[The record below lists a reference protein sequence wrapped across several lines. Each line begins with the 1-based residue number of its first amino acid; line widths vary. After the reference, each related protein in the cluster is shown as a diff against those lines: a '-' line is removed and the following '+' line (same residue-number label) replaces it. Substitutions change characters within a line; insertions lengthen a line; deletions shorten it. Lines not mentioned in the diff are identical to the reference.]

1 MSHSPSNPVNE
12 SVSEFS
18 RAEMEAELQAVLRSS
33 VFERSEKLRR
43 FLQFI
48 CDLTMRGEG
57 GRINE
62 YLIGAEVFLRGP
74 EYSPSED
81 SVVRRQAHT
90 LRQKLQ
96 EYYAGEGRSNS
107 VRIELPVGRYI
118 PVFRRTKADS
128 PGLAVVAE
136 LPEVGLAVSAAKAAP
151 AVPEPVADVE
161 ARAKSFRGGWIVA
174 AAILCALAA
183 GYLAGAR
190 NRPTEVGW
198 ATQEFWGPW
207 QESGRPAVVCY
218 SSPLTTVV
226 KHFDKALPPDSL
238 PKRIPVR
245 DAEAGILRSAFGL
258 REGGALYFMPA
269 INQTKLGEAIAGVQI
284 SSVLSRLHVPVR
296 ATQSRLVNWENLRG
310 DDMIL
315 LGHNEA
321 NQWLDPLL
329 AKAPFRLS
337 PTSSEAQRGIV
348 NSEPREGEQAVY
360 QIHYAAEN
368 HEGDQEY
375 ALISM
380 LPGVAAKQRLLLI
393 NGLNAQATQAAAEY
407 LTSEDMLAD
416 LIGRLRREQPTHS
429 GPWHF
434 QAVLKTEVH
443 DKVPTK
449 SWVVAVRPIKIG
461 I

>member
-1 MSHSPSNPVNE
+1 MSHSPSNPVN
-12 SVSEFS
+12 VFGSEFS
-18 RAEMEAELQAVLRSS
+18 PSEIEAELQAVLRSS
-33 VFERSEKLRR
+33 AFERSEKLRR

-48 CDLTMRGEG
+48 CDLTLRGEG

-74 EYSPSED
+74 NYSPSED

-96 EYYAGEGRSNS
+96 EYYSGEGQSNPI
-107 VRIELPVGRYI
+107 RIELPVGRYI
-118 PVFRRTKADS
+118 PVFRRVKADS
-128 PGLAVVAE
+128 PALSVVAE
-136 LPEVGLAVSAAKAAP
+136 LPEVTALAAVANPAP
-151 AVPEPVADVE
+151 AVAAPIGAVKGATVWALAPWLVAIGL
-161 ARAKSFRGGWIVA
+161 F
-174 AAILCALAA
+174 CALGA
-183 GYLAGAR
+183 GYWAGTRTAR
-190 NRPTEVGW
+190 PEVGW
-198 ATQEFWGPW
+198 ATLEFWGPW
-207 QESGRPAVVCY
+207 INSGRPAVICY

-226 KHFDKALPPDSL
+226 KHFEKELPPDTL

-245 DAEAGILRSAFGL
+245 EAEAGIMRSAFGL

-269 INQTKLGEAIAGVQI
+269 INQTKVGEAIAGVQI

-329 AKAPFRLS
+329 AKTPFRLT
-337 PTSSEAQRGIV
+337 PTSSESQRGIV
-348 NSEPREGEQAVY
+348 NSAPREGEQAVY
-360 QIHYAAEN
+360 QIQYASGN

-380 LPGVAAKQRLLLI
+380 LPGVAATQHLLLI

-407 LTSEDMLAD
+407 LTSEEKLAE
-416 LIGRLRREQPTHS
+416 LVGRLRKAQPAHS

-449 SWVVAVRPIKIG
+449 SWVVAVRPL
-461 I
+461 

>member
-1 MSHSPSNPVNE
+1 MSHLPSNPLH
-12 SVSEFS
+12 VSGSNIS
-18 RAEMEAELQAVLRSS
+18 RSEIEAELDLVLRSPA
-33 VFERSEKLRR
+33 FERSEKLRR

-48 CDLTMRGEG
+48 CDLTMQGDG

-96 EYYAGEGRSNS
+96 EYYAGEGRTNP
-107 VRIELPVGRYI
+107 VRIELPVGRYV
-118 PVFRRTKADS
+118 PLFRRVKPDC
-128 PGLAVVAE
+128 PELAVVAD
-136 LPEVGLAVSAAKAAP
+136 LPLGAVEDSAAIVAPAAP
-151 AVPEPVADVE
+151 VRDAGPGI
-161 ARAKSFRGGWIVA
+161 KSEWFRGGWLFA

-183 GYLAGAR
+183 GYLAGSR
-190 NRPTEVGW
+190 NSPAEIGT
-198 ATQEFWGPW
+198 ATREFWGPW
-207 QESGRPAVVCY
+207 KESMRPAVVCY
-218 SSPLTTVV
+218 SSPMTTVV
-226 KHFDKALPPDSL
+226 KHFDRELPPDTV

-245 DAEAGILRSAFGL
+245 EAEANILRSAFGL
-258 REGGALYFMPA
+258 RDGGALYFMPA
-269 INQTKLGEAIAGVQI
+269 INQTKVGEAIAGVNI
-284 SSVLSRLHVPVR
+284 AAVLSRLNVPVR
-296 ATQSRLVNWENLRG
+296 ATQSRLVNWDNLRG

-315 LGHNEA
+315 LGHSEA

-329 AKAPFRLS
+329 AQTPFRLS
-337 PTSSEAQRGIV
+337 STSGEAQRGIV
-348 NSEPREGEQAVY
+348 NSAPRKGEQPVY
-360 QIHYAAEN
+360 QIQYAAGN

-380 LPGVAAKQRLLLI
+380 LPGVTAKQRLLLI
-393 NGLNAQATQAAAEY
+393 SGLNAQATQAAAEY
-407 LTSEDMLAD
+407 LTSEESLAD
-416 LIGRLRREQPTHS
+416 LIGRLRKEQPARS

-449 SWVVAVRPIKIG
+449 SWLVAVRPI
-461 I
+461 

>member
-1 MSHSPSNPVNE
+1 MSQSPTNPVNE
-12 SVSEFS
+12 PVSELNRS
-18 RAEMEAELQAVLRSS
+18 EMEGELQAVLRSP

-62 YLIGAEVFLRGP
+62 YLIGAEVFLRGS

-96 EYYAGEGRSNS
+96 EYYAGEGRSNP

-118 PVFRRTKADS
+118 PVFRRVKVDS
-128 PGLAVVAE
+128 PVLAVVAE
-136 LPEVGLAVSAAKAAP
+136 LPEESL
-151 AVPEPVADVE
+151 AVPEVKVE
-161 ARAKSFRGGWIVA
+161 TRWYRSGWMVA
-174 AAILCALAA
+174 AAVLCALAA
-183 GYLAGAR
+183 GYLEGAR
-190 NRPTEVGW
+190 NKAPEVGR

-207 QESGRPAVVCY
+207 QDSGRPAVVCY

-245 DAEAGILRSAFGL
+245 EAEAGILRSAFGL
-258 REGGALYFMPA
+258 RDGGALYFMPA

-284 SSVLSRLHVPVR
+284 SSVLSRLGVPVR
-296 ATQSRLVNWENLRG
+296 ATQSRLVSWENLRG

-348 NSEPREGEQAVY
+348 NSEPREGEQPVY
-360 QIHYAAEN
+360 QIQYAAEN

-407 LTSEDMLAD
+407 LTSEDTLAD
-416 LIGRLRREQPTHS
+416 LMGRLRREQPAHS

-449 SWVVAVRPIKIG
+449 SWVVAVRPIKTG
-461 I
+461 S

>member
-1 MSHSPSNPVNE
+1 
-12 SVSEFS
+12 
-18 RAEMEAELQAVLRSS
+18 MEAELQAVLRSS

-96 EYYAGEGRSNS
+96 EYYAGEGSSNP

-118 PVFRRTKADS
+118 PVFRRMKADS
-128 PGLAVVAE
+128 PGLTVVAE
-136 LPEVGLAVSAAKAAP
+136 LPEEGLTAPEAKG
-151 AVPEPVADVE
+151 E
-161 ARAKSFRGGWIVA
+161 AKWFRGAWVVA

-190 NRPTEVGW
+190 NRPTDAGW
-198 ATQEFWGPW
+198 ATREFWGPW

-226 KHFDKALPPDSL
+226 KHFDKALPPDSQ

-337 PTSSEAQRGIV
+337 PTSAEAQRGIV
-348 NSEPREGEQAVY
+348 NSAPREGEQAVY

-368 HEGDQEY
+368 NEGDQEY

-407 LTSEDMLAD
+407 LTSEDTLAD
-416 LIGRLRREQPTHS
+416 LIGRLRREQPAHS

-449 SWVVAVRPIKIG
+449 SWVVAVRAIKTG